1 MNESQVPNTDG
12 FFSTNSRTIGASIVI
27 LCVIAGVSYLVYYL
41 LDTNSSK
48 NTAKPSEKMHGANW
62 KNMQSLDRTVKLKP
76 IYPNVSTNI
85 KKSMQDS
92 AGEEIPKADF
102 NMGKLN
108 VSVPKRDTKASRQG
122 DKQIDVTRAT
132 KGDGVIR
139 PVHVDKKKYPRQ
151 MVEESM
157 FNNADFMP
165 VTDQFPQSYL
175 PNKYDPTENEP
186 KSQFGPMTFPFH
198 GMGMDVYRRGEK
210 NLTVDVAALGGRFKN

>member
-1 MNESQVPNTDG
+1 MNSKDFKAPETEG
-12 FFSTNSRTIGASIVI
+12 FFSINSRTIGASLVV
-27 LCVIAGVSYLVYYL
+27 LCVIVGLAYLVYYL
-41 LDTNSSK
+41 LDTNSS
-48 NTAKPSEKMHGANW
+48 PEGMHGANW
-62 KNMQSLDRTVKLKP
+62 KNMESLDRTVKLKP
-76 IYPNVSTNI
+76 IYPNIPTNI

-108 VSVPKRDTKASRQG
+108 VSIPKRDTRASRQG
-122 DKQIDVTRAT
+122 DKQIDVMRAT

-139 PVHVDKKKYPRQ
+139 PVDVDGKKYPRQ

-165 VTDQFPQSYL
+165 VIDQFPQSSL
-175 PNKYDPTENEP
+175 PNKYDPTEKEP
-186 KSQFGPMTFPFH
+186 RSQFGPMTFPFH

-210 NLTVDVAALGGRFKN
+210 DLTVDIAALGGRFKN